1 MAILLL
7 SAQSCQN
14 KTEMQSTNQ
23 NQIKMENSAEKASIE
38 NVLNSYGDALNT
50 ADVSKV
56 LQYIHRTEY
65 LCLLPFL
72 PLQER
77 SN

>member
-50 ADVSKV
+50 AYVSKV
-56 LQYIHRTEY
+56 LQIYT
-65 LCLLPFL
+65 
-72 PLQER
+72 QD
-77 SN
+77 